1 MDERIL
7 KFRLGIVVLA
17 AAILCG
23 TLIYIFGDVQL
34 PGTRKYTIFINFS
47 RAPGVTVGTPVRK
60 SGISIGRVSNVE
72 LLDNGGVQITADIEA
87 NRRILDVEVCRI
99 GSASVLGDPV
109 LEFFLGEKPV
119 ANVKPVPLENGS
131 EIEGEVS
138 GNPLE
143 VIQSLQVDLGEAARA
158 LRDAGNEMKMAARNV
173 NAALAGGE
181 TDLPR
186 VMQKMER
193 ALDQSYKTLNTIDTL
208 FGDEELK
215 DGLKK
220 SLRDLPEMFD
230 KTRTVLDKA
239 NTTFEGLGKVTERA
253 DRNLANLEKLTGPL
267 AERGESM
274 VTEIADSISR
284 IKSLST
290 SLDEMAGSFNNQE
303 GTIGRLLNDEGL
315 YERLERTLANVE
327 DITWKLRPI
336 VDDARVISDKVARD
350 PSILGVRGILD
361 RRPIGSGSKLP
372 TVETDAT
379 PASHH
384 GVHGGGMFRRTW
396 QDDGEY

>member
-7 KFRLGIVVLA
+7 KFRIGIVVLA
-17 AAILCG
+17 AAILTG
-23 TLIYIFGDVQL
+23 ILIYMFGDVQL
-34 PGTRKYTIFINFS
+34 PGTSKYTIFINFPK
-47 RAPGVTVGTPVRK
+47 APGVTVGTPVRK
-60 SGISIGRVSNVE
+60 SGISIGRVRDVE
-72 LLDNGGVQITADIEA
+72 LRDRHVQVTADIDLKHKIRESE
-87 NRRILDVEVCRI
+87 LCRI
-99 GSASVLGDPV
+99 ASASVLGDPV
-109 LEFFLGEKPV
+109 IEFSPSDDIDP
-119 ANVKPVPLENGS
+119 NTPMLENGS
-131 EIEGEVS
+131 EIDGDVT

-143 VIQSLQVDLGEAARA
+143 VFVELKEELKAAA
-158 LRDAGNEMKMAARNV
+158 LSLRDAGNEMKMAARNV
-173 NAALAGGE
+173 NTALAGSE

-193 ALDQSYKTLNTIDTL
+193 ALDQSYKTLSTIDTL
-208 FGDEELK
+208 FGDTELK

-230 KTRTVLDKA
+230 KTKTVLDKA

-274 VTEIADSISR
+274 VTEIADTISR

-315 YERLERTLANVE
+315 YDRLERTLANVE

-336 VDDARVISDKVARD
+336 IDDARVISDKVARD

-361 RRPIGSGSKLP
+361 RRPVGSGSKLP
-372 TVETDAT
+372 TVDTDFT

-384 GVHGGGMFRRTW
+384 GAHGGGVFKRTW

>member
-7 KFRLGIVVLA
+7 KFRIGIVVLA
-17 AAILCG
+17 AAILTG
-23 TLIYIFGDVQL
+23 ILIYMFGDVQL
-34 PGTRKYTIFINFS
+34 PGTSKYTIFINFPK
-47 RAPGVTVGTPVRK
+47 APGVTVGTPVRK
-60 SGISIGRVSNVE
+60 SGISIGRVRDVE
-72 LLDNGGVQITADIEA
+72 LRDRHVQVTADIDLKHKIRESE
-87 NRRILDVEVCRI
+87 LCRI
-99 GSASVLGDPV
+99 ASASVLGDPV
-109 LEFFLGEKPV
+109 IEFSPSDDIDP
-119 ANVKPVPLENGS
+119 NTPMLENGS
-131 EIEGEVS
+131 EIDGDVT

-143 VIQSLQVDLGEAARA
+143 VFVELKEELKAAA
-158 LRDAGNEMKMAARNV
+158 LSLRDAGNEMKLAARNV
-173 NAALAGGE
+173 NAALAGSE
-181 TDLPR
+181 TDVPR

-193 ALDQSYKTLNTIDTL
+193 ALDQSYKTLNTIDSL
-208 FGDEELK
+208 FGDAELK

-230 KTRTVLDKA
+230 KTRTVLDRA

-315 YERLERTLANVE
+315 YDRLERTLANVE

-336 VDDARVISDKVARD
+336 IDDARVISDKVARD

-361 RRPIGSGSKLP
+361 RRPVGSGSKLP
-372 TVETDAT
+372 TVDTDFT

-384 GVHGGGMFRRTW
+384 APLGGGMFRRTW

>member
-1 MDERIL
+1 M
-7 KFRLGIVVLA
+7 LA

-34 PGTRKYTIFINFS
+34 PGTRKYTIFINFV

-72 LLDNGGVQITADIEA
+72 LLENGGVQITADIEA
-87 NRRILDVEVCRI
+87 NRKILDVEVCRI

-109 LEFFLGEKPV
+109 LEFFLGERPV
-119 ANVKPVPLENGS
+119 SNVKPVPLENGS

-143 VIQSLQVDLGEAARA
+143 VIQSLQLDLGEAARA
-158 LRDAGNEMKMAARNV
+158 LRDAGNEMKLAARNV
-173 NAALAGGE
+173 NSALAGSE
-181 TDLPR
+181 TDFPR
-186 VMQKMER
+186 LVQKMER
-193 ALDQSYKTLNTIDTL
+193 TLDQSFKTLTTIDSV
-208 FGDEELK
+208 FGDDELK
-215 DGLKK
+215 NSLKK

-230 KTRTVLDKA
+230 KTKSVLDKA
-239 NTTFEGLGKVTERA
+239 NMTFEGLGKVTERA

-267 AERGESM
+267 SERGQSM
-274 VTEIADSISR
+274 VDDLTGILSNVNNTTE
-284 IKSLST
+284 K
-290 SLDEMAGSFNNQE
+290 LDELTSSFNNRE
-303 GTIGRLLNDEGL
+303 GTIGRLLNDEDL
-315 YERLERTLANVE
+315 YDRLERTLANVE

-361 RRPIGSGSKLP
+361 RRPLGSGSKLP

>member
-34 PGTRKYTIFINFS
+34 PGTRKYTIFINFV

-72 LLDNGGVQITADIEA
+72 LLENGGVQVTADIEA
-87 NRRILDVEVCRI
+87 NRKILDVEVCRI
-99 GSASVLGDPV
+99 GSASDQGDPV
-109 LEFFLGEKPV
+109 LEFFLGERPV
-119 ANVKPVPLENGS
+119 SNVKPVPLENGS

-143 VIQSLQVDLGEAARA
+143 VIQSLQVDLSDAARA
-158 LRDAGNEMKMAARNV
+158 LRDAGNEMKLAARNV
-173 NAALAGGE
+173 NTALAGSE
-181 TDLPR
+181 TDIPR
-186 VMQKMER
+186 LVQKMER
-193 ALDQSYKTLNTIDTL
+193 ALDQSFKTLATIDSV
-208 FGDEELK
+208 FGDDELK
-215 DGLKK
+215 NSLKQ

-230 KTRTVLDKA
+230 KTKLVLDKA
-239 NTTFEGLGKVTERA
+239 NTTFEGFQKVTERA
-253 DRNLANLEKLTGPL
+253 DRNLSNLEKFTGPL
-267 AERGESM
+267 SERGQSM
-274 VTEIADSISR
+274 VDDLTGILSNVNNTTE
-284 IKSLST
+284 K
-290 SLDEMAGSFNNQE
+290 LDELTTSFNNRE
-303 GTIGRLLNDEGL
+303 GTIGRLLNDEDL
-315 YERLERTLANVE
+315 YDRLERTLANVE

-361 RRPIGSGSKLP
+361 RRALGSGSKLP
-372 TVETDAT
+372 TVDTDFT

-384 GVHGGGMFRRTW
+384 GAHGGGLFKRTW